1 MKLLIADDELVIRN
15 GLVSLDWEK
24 IGITEVYSARNGME
38 AKELLLSE
46 PIDIVIF
53 DIRMPGMT
61 GLELAAMVKEYSMDT
76 AVILLTGFSE
86 FSYAQEALRS
96 GVSDYLLK
104 PFHPRDIIKTVETVK
119 KNLEKER
126 YLTRL
131 AREYED
137 TKGSFDTMS
146 QVKNIF
152 PKVSQSVENILEDI
166 AREFDQPLSLGTFAE
181 RYHFSNNYISKKI
194 KQETGY
200 SFMDILLAVRVMNA
214 AKLLYEGEKV
224 NKTAQQTGFNDQ
236 HYFSQVFRRAFG
248 CSPTDFKKQETDMQN
263 IKLIPVLN
271 SMSER
276 SGQ

>member
-1 MKLLIADDELVIRN
+1 MRLLIADDELVIRN

-76 AVILLTGFSE
+76 SVILLTGFSE

-104 PFHPRDIIKTVETVK
+104 PFHPRDIVKTVEKVK
-119 KNLEKER
+119 KNLEKDR
-126 YLTRL
+126 YLRRL

-146 QVKNIF
+146 QIRNTF
-152 PKVSQSVENILEDI
+152 PKVSEIVENILEDI
-166 AREFDQPLSLGTFAE
+166 ARDFNQTLSLGTFAD

-200 SFMDILLAVRVMNA
+200 SFMDVLLAVRVMNA

-224 NKTAQQTGFNDQ
+224 NKAAQQTGFNDQ

-248 CSPTDFKKQETDMQN
+248 CSPTDFKKQDTDIEN

-271 SMSER
+271 SMCGR

>member
-1 MKLLIADDELVIRN
+1 MNLLIADDELVIRN

-104 PFHPRDIIKTVETVK
+104 PFHPRDIVKTVESVK
-119 KNLEKER
+119 KKLEKDR
-126 YLTRL
+126 YLRNL
-131 AREYED
+131 AREHED
-137 TKGSFDTMS
+137 TKGAFDTLS
-146 QVKNIF
+146 QVRNTF
-152 PKVSQSVENILEDI
+152 PKVSQIVENILEDI
-166 AREFDQPLSLGTFAE
+166 ARDFNEPLSLGIFAQ
-181 RYHFSNNYISKKI
+181 RYHFSNNYISKRM

-224 NKTAQQTGFNDQ
+224 NKAAQQTGFNDQ

-248 CSPTDFKKQETDMQN
+248 CSPTDFKKQENDMQN
-263 IKLIPVLN
+263 IKLLPVLN
-271 SMSER
+271 SMCGKA
-276 SGQ
+276 GQ